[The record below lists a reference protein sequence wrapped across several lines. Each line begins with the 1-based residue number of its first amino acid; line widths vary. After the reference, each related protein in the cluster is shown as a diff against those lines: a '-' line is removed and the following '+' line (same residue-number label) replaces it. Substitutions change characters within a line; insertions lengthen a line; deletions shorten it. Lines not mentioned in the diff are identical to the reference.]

1 MVRAAL
7 TAVVALSSL
16 LLVADAG
23 SCAHLS
29 GCSGHGSCDTENS
42 RCLCYQGYGA
52 LTDIAL
58 YKAPDCS
65 MRAFWG
71 TFWWCGGRLTG
82 LREGARARSL
92 HRSGC

>member
-1 MVRAAL
+1 MRASALSAVAAAL
-7 TAVVALSSL
+7 AL
-16 LLVADAG
+16 LLAPIADAG

-65 MRAFWG
+65 MRAFGWD
-71 TFWWCGGRLTG
+71 GRKRT
-82 LREGARARSL
+82 RQGARAHGL
-92 HRSGC
+92 LGPGLKWPV